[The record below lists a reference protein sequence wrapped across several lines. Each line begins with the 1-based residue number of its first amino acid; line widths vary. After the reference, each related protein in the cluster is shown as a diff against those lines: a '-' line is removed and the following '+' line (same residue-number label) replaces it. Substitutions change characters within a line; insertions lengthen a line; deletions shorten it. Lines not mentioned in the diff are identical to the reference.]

1 MMNKYFKDKTPDIA
15 AILIV
20 IGAVFLVFRGL
31 IEGKIIATNDA
42 GTNDL
47 LYFSFPVRFLY
58 GEALKA
64 GELLQWT
71 PYINAGFPV
80 FAEGQNGFLYP
91 FNLITCYLL
100 NPFQAMNWFIIFHAV
115 LAGIGVYFF
124 SKKISGSG
132 WNSIP
137 AAVAASVCGSITT
150 GHTRHMNIF
159 AVIALTPWLFLFAE
173 SYVRKLKISSAL
185 LFGSVLGLMLLVNH
199 PQYSFIGGF
208 IAVLYLFLRF
218 WFDEKKINY
227 YWKNIA
233 LFLLTALVVSLA
245 IGFVQMRDTIQL
257 SSFSIRSKDA
267 LTAAYLGM
275 GSLPWN
281 GLMTFLNPYY
291 LGNAGDGTF
300 KLPEVYLFWEYF
312 HYISIALVV
321 LALVAVLK
329 TVRTNSYVKIFLIV
343 SVLCFLFSLGENLKL
358 YKIFSVFPLVSAFR
372 FPSRWLFGTE
382 LTLIF
387 MSTFGLQYIIGKI
400 TESKKERRTAT
411 TGKGK
416 KKTVSAPVK
425 SPSVLSSRT
434 SVLSSRT
441 SVLSSRT
448 SVLSSRTRFG
458 IFIVNKPYI
467 PGLAISLIVIFDI
480 YFMTGRGVTTAD
492 KEIFFPANNK
502 SVSSLNINEF
512 SRVYPMGDLNLLTN
526 IFEKSKGWEGNKS
539 MYRLAA
545 NILPPNLNAYYHIR
559 AVSGYINLTPH
570 YMYEVWGDMD
580 HPGIIKKNAALR
592 GKNLETTPAFIKLA
606 RMWSV
611 KDFLTIFNVSEP
623 FTMKSDTLG
632 IKHYELA
639 EVFPRAWIVKD
650 FIATPA
656 DNKNSAELLVD
667 NNFNPLEKAIVNGDA
682 PVMPTNSENSKAEIT
697 EGKNHSLKIK
707 ASSPGL
713 VVVNDSWYPKWKARI
728 NGQEVPVLRVNNS
741 MRGVISPSA
750 GAEID
755 MYYDEGNLKLY
766 LMLSMLILA
775 GVYGYGIFDYFRKK
789 TN

>member
-1 MMNKYFKDKTPDIA
+1 MINKYFKDKTPDIA
-15 AILIV
+15 AILII
-20 IGAVFLVFRGL
+20 IGAVFLVFWGL
-31 IEGKIIATNDA
+31 IKGEIIATNDV

-71 PYINAGFPV
+71 PYINAGYPV

-91 FNLITCYLL
+91 FNLITCYVL

-137 AAVAASVCGSITT
+137 AAVAASVCGSLTT

-218 WFDEKKINY
+218 YFNEKKINF
-227 YWKNIA
+227 YWKKIA
-233 LFLLTALVVSLA
+233 LFLFVALVISLA
-245 IGFVQMRDTIQL
+245 VGFAQMRDTIQL

-267 LTAAYLGM
+267 LTADYLGM

-291 LGNAGDGTF
+291 LGNAGNGTYTLQDVF
-300 KLPEVYLFWEYF
+300 LFWEYF

-321 LALVAVLK
+321 LAFIAVFK
-329 TVRTNSYVKIFLIV
+329 IVKTNSYVKIFLIIT
-343 SVLCFLFSLGENLKL
+343 VLCFLFSLGENLKL
-358 YKIFSVFPLVSAFR
+358 YKIFSVIPLVSAFR
-372 FPSRWLFGTE
+372 FPARWLFGTE

-387 MSTFGLQYIIGKI
+387 LSTFGLQYIIGKI
-400 TESKKERRTAT
+400 TESKKTLRTSN
-411 TGKGK
+411 KGK
-416 KKTVSAPVK
+416 RKNKTVPESVK
-425 SPSVLSSRT
+425 SSSF
-434 SVLSSRT
+434 
-441 SVLSSRT
+441 
-448 SVLSSRTRFG
+448 LSSRTRFG
-458 IFIVNKPYI
+458 IYINNKPYV
-467 PGLAISLIVIFDI
+467 PGLVLSLLVIFDI
-480 YFMTGRGVTTAD
+480 YLMTGRGIATANP
-492 KEIFFPANNK
+492 EVFFPSNNK
-502 SVSSLNINEF
+502 IVNTLDTNVF
-512 SRVYPMGDLNLLTN
+512 SRIYQIGDHNLLTD
-526 IFEKSKGWEGNKS
+526 IFTKSKGWEGNKS

-545 NILPPNLNAYYHIR
+545 GILPPNLNAYYHKRSII
-559 AVSGYINLTPH
+559 GYINLTPH
-570 YMYEVWGDMD
+570 YIYEVWGDMD
-580 HPGIIKKNAALR
+580 HPGIIKKNAALK
-592 GKNLETTPAFIKLA
+592 GNNLETSPAFVKLV
-606 RMWSV
+606 RMWGV
-611 KDFLTIFNVSEP
+611 KDFLTIFKLNEP
-623 FTMKSDTLG
+623 FVLKSDTLG
-632 IKHYELA
+632 IKHYEMA
-639 EVFPRAWIVKD
+639 DVFPRAWIVKD
-650 FIATPA
+650 FIATSA

-682 PVMPTNSENSKAEIT
+682 PVMPPNSENSKAEVT
-697 EGKNHSLKIK
+697 EEKNHSLKIK

-713 VVVNDSWYPKWKARI
+713 VVINDSWYPKWKARV
-728 NGQEVPVLRVNNS
+728 NGQETPVFRVNNS

-750 GAEID
+750 GAEIEL
-755 MYYDEGNLKLY
+755 YYDEGNLKLF
-766 LMLSMLILA
+766 LIFSMLVLA
-775 GVYGYGIFDYFRKK
+775 GVYGFGIFDYFRIKK
-789 TN
+789 TEESKLRL